1 MRSAVLL
8 ITPLAF
14 ALMSLA
20 QADTVTISQ
29 ATPFAED
36 SHATDAVKEECG
48 LEIRL
53 PKYLKSYAKKHTN
66 VVFTTEPL
74 DTVEGK
80 TLYLEFEQVF
90 APGGGGYSGAKSV
103 SVVGELKENGEVIAS
118 LTVDRAALFGMTPG
132 TCSMLKRV
140 AKKLGEDIGE
150 WLEEPT
156 MDAMLG
162 DAAPD

>member
-1 MRSAVLL
+1 MRQSVVM
-8 ITPLAF
+8 IMPLAF
-14 ALMSLA
+14 ALTSLA

-29 ATPFAED
+29 STPFAEG
-36 SHATDAVKEECG
+36 SHVTDAVKQECG

-53 PKYLKSYAKKHTN
+53 PKYIKSYAEKHTN

-74 DTVEGK
+74 ESVEGK

-118 LTVDRAALFGMTPG
+118 LTADRAALFGMTPG

-140 AKKLGEDIGE
+140 AKKLGEDIGA
-150 WLEEPT
+150 WLKTPT